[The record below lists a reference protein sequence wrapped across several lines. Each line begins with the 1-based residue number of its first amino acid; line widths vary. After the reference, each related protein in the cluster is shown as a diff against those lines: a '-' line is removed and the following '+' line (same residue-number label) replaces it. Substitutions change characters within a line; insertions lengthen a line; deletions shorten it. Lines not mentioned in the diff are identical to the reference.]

1 MDERPMRRKDRQS
14 SDEQARELL
23 TRGSH
28 GVLSTVSS
36 AGEPYGVPISY
47 VYRDGEVYFHSA
59 PEGRKVE
66 NLAPGARVSFCVVG
80 ETEWLPAQFS
90 IRYESVIASGEI
102 RELQGESKTE
112 ALRCLVEKYA
122 SEFIEQGNQYIA
134 TSQDKTR
141 VFALQVHHLTGKHRR

>member
-1 MDERPMRRKDRQS
+1 MDERPMRRQDRQS
-14 SDEQARELL
+14 SDEEAQELL

-28 GVLSTVSS
+28 GVLSTVGP

-47 VYRDGEVYFHSA
+47 VYRDGEIYFHSA
-59 PEGRKVE
+59 PEGRKLE
-66 NLAPGARVSFCVVG
+66 NLAPGALVSFCVVG

-102 RELQGESKTE
+102 RELHGEAKTE
-112 ALRCLVEKYA
+112 ALRWLVEKYA
-122 SEFIEQGNQYIA
+122 SGLMEQGSQYIA

-141 VFALQVHHLTGKHRR
+141 VFALRVHHLTGKHRR